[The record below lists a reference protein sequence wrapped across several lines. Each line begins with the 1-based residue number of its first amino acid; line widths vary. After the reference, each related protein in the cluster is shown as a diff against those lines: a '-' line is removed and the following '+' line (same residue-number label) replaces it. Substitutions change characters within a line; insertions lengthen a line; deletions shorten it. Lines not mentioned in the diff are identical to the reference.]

1 MNIAKRAMLVFLIMV
16 LCVACDQ
23 TTKSLAVSALPETKT
38 FSYLG
43 GTLRFQVAYNR
54 GAFLSLGSSLPDVW
68 RQRIFT
74 FGTGFFLI
82 GLVAF
87 ALFFKPGRLPVISAI
102 SLIAAGGAGNLIDR
116 VTHGGSVVD
125 FISIGAGPLGTGIF
139 NIADVAVIAG
149 TLLLLRTA
157 SRRLEMGG

>member
-1 MNIAKRAMLVFLIMV
+1 MNIAKRAMLVFSIMV

-43 GTLRFQVAYNR
+43 GTLHFQVAYNR

-82 GLVAF
+82 

-125 FISIGAGPLGTGIF
+125 FISIGAGPLRTGIF

-157 SRRLEMGG
+157 SRRLEMVG